1 MENETNLI
9 TTSTGMQNLT
19 ELLFLAALALA
30 IILIAL

>member
-30 IILIAL
+30 IILIAR

>member
-9 TTSTGMQNLT
+9 TTSTGMQNLA